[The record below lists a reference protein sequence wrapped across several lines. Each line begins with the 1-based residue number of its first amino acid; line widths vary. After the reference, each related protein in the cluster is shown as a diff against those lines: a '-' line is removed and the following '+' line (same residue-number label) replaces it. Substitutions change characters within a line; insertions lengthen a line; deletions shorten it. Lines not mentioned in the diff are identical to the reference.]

1 MRFWRGYLFAARCR
15 LCAYGPA
22 DATAV
27 PKPHHLLP
35 HLNTDWFAFLVYR
48 LTQVILEQRLP
59 NGCSW

>member
-35 HLNTDWFAFLVYR
+35 HLNPDWFAFLVPAYPGHPR
-48 LTQVILEQRLP
+48 KEAAKRV
-59 NGCSW
+59 